1 MIRFVVG
8 FLLVFGSAGGLDH
21 ATNAQLVPLLATA
34 AVGLGLMYWGTR
46 KTWLVKTVRKVW

>member
-8 FLLVFGSAGGLDH
+8 FLLVFGSAGGLDN
-21 ATNAQLVPLLATA
+21 ATDAQLLPLLATA